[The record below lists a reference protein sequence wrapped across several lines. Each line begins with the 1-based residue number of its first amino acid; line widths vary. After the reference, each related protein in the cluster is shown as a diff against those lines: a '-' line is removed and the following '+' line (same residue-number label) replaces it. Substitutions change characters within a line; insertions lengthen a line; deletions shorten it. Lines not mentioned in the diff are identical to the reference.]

1 MPKVLIGLPP
11 RTASVLISEAIPYQ
25 NENTGFAMRKSTPDL
40 YATQNSLLHPSS
52 HWLSSLILETM
63 EVIY

>member
-1 MPKVLIGLPP
+1 M
-11 RTASVLISEAIPYQ
+11 LISEAIPYQ

-40 YATQNSLLHPSS
+40 YATQNSLLHSSS